1 MPVCAEPFKAILQF
15 LIKSIKAVQHMKQA
29 KIITVSSSKGGAGKT
44 TTLMCL
50 ADYWSQHGK
59 KVALLDTDP
68 NKSLSRWYEKG
79 SRKGYFKNIE
89 FAQQLNDKEIIGT
102 ARDLI
107 TRADLLLID
116 VAGIASIS
124 LLKAAGIAD
133 LVVIPAQPSEDDFLE
148 AINTK
153 GIVREAEELTKRAI
167 PFRTI
172 LTRAKRGT
180 RVLDHTMQ
188 QLERLKFP
196 VFKTVIFDR
205 TIYAQSRFN
214 GTTPVAQGR
223 DGEGVKEIAALA
235 EEIEKIL
242 EATAQTQAEPG
253 KTAAA

>member
-1 MPVCAEPFKAILQF
+1 M
-15 LIKSIKAVQHMKQA
+15 SSSA

-50 ADYWSQHGK
+50 ADYWSQSGK

-79 SRKGYFKNIE
+79 HKKGYFKEIE
-89 FAQQLNDKEIIGT
+89 FSQQLNDKEIIAT

-107 TRADLLLID
+107 DRVDILLID

-148 AINTK
+148 AINTR
-153 GIVREAEELTKRAI
+153 GIVREAEELTKRNI
-167 PFRTI
+167 PFRTV
-172 LTRAKRGT
+172 LTRAKKGT
-180 RVLDHTMQ
+180 RVLNHTMN

-205 TIYAQSRFN
+205 TVYAQSRFN
-214 GTTPVAQGR
+214 GTTPMEQGK
-223 DGEGVKEIAALA
+223 DGDGVKEIAALA
-235 EEIEKIL
+235 KEIEKIL
-242 EATAQTQAEPG
+242 AQKAGQGSEEPVQAV
-253 KTAAA
+253 A

>member
-1 MPVCAEPFKAILQF
+1 MV
-15 LIKSIKAVQHMKQA
+15 HTMKQA

-50 ADYWSQHGK
+50 ADYWAQNGK

-79 SRKGYFKNIE
+79 SRKGYFGNIE

-167 PFRTI
+167 PFRTV

-180 RVLDHTMQ
+180 RVLDHTMH

-214 GTTPVAQGR
+214 GTTPVAHGHEG
-223 DGEGVKEIAALA
+223 DGVKEIAALA
-235 EEIEKIL
+235 LEIEKIL
-242 EATAQTQAEPG
+242 EASGQGQGDVSTTV
-253 KTAAA
+253 AA